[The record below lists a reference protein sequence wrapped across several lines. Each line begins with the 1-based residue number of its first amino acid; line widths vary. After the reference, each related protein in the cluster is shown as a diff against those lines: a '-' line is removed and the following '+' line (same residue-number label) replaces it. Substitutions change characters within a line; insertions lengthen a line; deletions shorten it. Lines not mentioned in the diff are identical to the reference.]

1 MGGVFACLTAGLA
14 NAPKELFPQ
23 NEAGAEDRDEEEKDQ
38 AAGTFLEEKDY
49 GDSEKEKHKGD
60 FQGGGQ
66 NSSAFPN
73 REVAIESTLGE
84 NNGGEKAHHKCVR

>member
-38 AAGTFLEEKDY
+38 TAGAFLEEKDY
-49 GDSEKEKHKGD
+49 GDSEKKKYEGN
-60 FQGGGQ
+60 F
-66 NSSAFPN
+66 
-73 REVAIESTLGE
+73 
-84 NNGGEKAHHKCVR
+84 